1 MPYRSNPPVDGT
13 LGWVTDATPN
23 ANYTSQAAGGAGAL
37 TPESRRG
44 AFLAAVAALSGQVRD
59 GYDFMVSAVALGVD
73 LATLLIKCERDLNL
87 LGVAY
92 TPEALITGVNTNTR
106 QLQLINR
113 GRDGLGAVVVA
124 SVQFNLGTN
133 APAGAPFLLTAGNLA
148 VREGEQLEWRSNHI
162 GTGLADPGGLLTF
175 AHVGH

>member
-23 ANYTSQAAGGAGAL
+23 ANYTNQAGALL

-44 AFLAAVAALSGQVRD
+44 AFLAALVALGGQPRD
-59 GYDFMVSAVALGVD
+59 GYDFVMSAVATGAD

-106 QLQLINR
+106 QLQLINK
-113 GRDGLGAVVVA
+113 GRDGSGNVVVA
-124 SVQFNLGTN
+124 SVQFNLATN
-133 APAGAPFLLTAGNLA
+133 APAGAPFLLTAGNLV

-162 GTGLADPGGLLTF
+162 GSGLADPGGLLTF
-175 AHVGH
+175 AHTSH